1 MILLDTDICLSILK
15 GKISGNDLSL
25 ISENEIAVASITAE
39 ELFYAANRSSDPVG
53 NRILTEKF
61 LLTVKI
67 LHSDLATMKYLADV
81 QLSLKRHGKK
91 ASYGDLVIYSLAKVY
106 GARLITGNSKRYCF
120 T

>member
-15 GKISGNDLSL
+15 GKISGTDLAF
-25 ISENEIAVASITAE
+25 ISENEIAVTAITAE
-39 ELFYAANRSSDPVG
+39 ELFYAANRSSDPIG
-53 NRILTEKF
+53 NRILAEKF

-67 LHSDLATMKYLADV
+67 LHTDLAAMKYIADV
-81 QLSLKRHGKK
+81 QLSLKRHGKQFPY
-91 ASYGDLVIYSLAKVY
+91 ADIVIYSLAKIH